1 MCRST
6 FGTLGKIAQKEGVYA
21 LWRGTEASLLITVPL
36 IALYLP
42 LYDTLLQSLQG
53 AGAGAIYSPLLAGS
67 GARAFACMVVAP
79 LELLKT
85 RLQGRPQV
93 IPPFLTLRSAP
104 CDYATTTKVLQC
116 SAVHGP
122 GQVLP
127 RGLVKLLQRYGTW
140 AKAEASVATIVRLGE
155 RMKQK

>member
-42 LYDTLLQSLQG
+42 LYDTLLQGLQG
-53 AGAGAIYSPLLAGS
+53 AGAGVYSPLLAGS

-93 IPPFLTLRSAP
+93 IPFLPCKCSQCKPFHCRMQTFP
-104 CDYATTTKVLQC
+104 
-116 SAVHGP
+116 VHS
-122 GQVLP
+122 
-127 RGLVKLLQRYGTW
+127 RGHISL
-140 AKAEASVATIVRLGE
+140 SFIRLC
-155 RMKQK
+155 